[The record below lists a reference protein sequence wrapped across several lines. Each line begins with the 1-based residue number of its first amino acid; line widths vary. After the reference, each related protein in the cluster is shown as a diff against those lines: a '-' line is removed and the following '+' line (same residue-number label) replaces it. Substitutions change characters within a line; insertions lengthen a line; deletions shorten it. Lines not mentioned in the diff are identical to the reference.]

1 MVWQRHAAFKCDR
14 GHTHTHTHRR
24 MHRHIHTRARKHTD
38 TDTLTTTPHTH
49 SHTHTHTMCARFVLQ
64 VKNAVHCTDLAEDTA
79 LELEYVFSILA

>member
-1 MVWQRHAAFKCDR
+1 MQLSNVTGAT
-14 GHTHTHTHRR
+14 HTHTHTGACTDPYTHARAQT
-24 MHRHIHTRARKHTD
+24 HRHRH
-38 TDTLTTTPHTH
+38 TLTTTPHTH